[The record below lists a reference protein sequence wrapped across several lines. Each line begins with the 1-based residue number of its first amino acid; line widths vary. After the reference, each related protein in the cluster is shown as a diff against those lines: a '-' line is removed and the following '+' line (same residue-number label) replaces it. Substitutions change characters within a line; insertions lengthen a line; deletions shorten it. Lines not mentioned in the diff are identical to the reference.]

1 MEQAAFRRAIKG
13 PEARRILFD
22 GDRPRFVLGIDDFEP
37 DDLEELWRRAIA
49 IRAAVRDDPLACRD
63 RLPGRRVM
71 HLFAQPSTRTC
82 ESFVAA
88 TELLGGSA
96 RVVSDLSATS
106 LVKGESVADAIQV
119 FAHVFDAVVV
129 RHPDPDFAWQAAHG
143 LYRGPASM
151 VLVSAGTGAF
161 EHPTQAMLDGLALRE
176 SLGGNLANRRVLVV
190 SDLHRNRTAR
200 SFGTL
205 MARFPGTRIDLVS
218 PEAHRPD
225 SALLDSWRA
234 RGAEVVLHDD
244 LEATLR
250 SDGRELDVIYMT
262 RSQQEWDD
270 RDDYEAPLGADPRFV
285 LRPEFG
291 ELLRDDVRLMHP
303 LPRVNELPEIWDA
316 HPHNLIWAQ
325 VDSGRW
331 VRAALLEWMLTADG

>member
-1 MEQAAFRRAIKG
+1 
-13 PEARRILFD
+13 
-22 GDRPRFVLGIDDFEP
+22 
-37 DDLEELWRRAIA
+37 
-49 IRAAVRDDPLACRD
+49 
-63 RLPGRRVM
+63 
-71 HLFAQPSTRTC
+71 
-82 ESFVAA
+82 
-88 TELLGGSA
+88 
-96 RVVSDLSATS
+96 
-106 LVKGESVADAIQV
+106 
-119 FAHVFDAVVV
+119 
-129 RHPDPDFAWQAAHG
+129 
-143 LYRGPASM
+143 
-151 VLVSAGTGAF
+151 GAF

-176 SLGGNLANRRVLVV
+176 SLGGDLENRRVLVV

-218 PEAHRPD
+218 PDAHRPD
-225 SALLDSWRA
+225 PALLDAWRA

-250 SDGRELDVIYMT
+250 SEGRELDVIYMT

-270 RDDYEAPLGADPRFV
+270 REDYEVELGADPRFV
-285 LRPEFG
+285 LRPEFA

-303 LPRVNELPEIWDA
+303 LPRVNELPEAWDA